1 MSTAELTEFIRKSLD
16 DGLIDVRPDKSAKLT
31 DK

>member
-1 MSTAELTEFIRKSLD
+1 MSTAELTEFIRKSLG
-16 DGLIDVRPDKSAKLT
+16 DGLIDVTPDKSAKLT